1 MFALEHALLVRQL
14 EQRRRPERR
23 ADGEQRQRRLL
34 RFAILSV
41 QHFDAAPNVQS
52 LRKNG
57 EQKKSILQNQVQ
69 ARQGPSQRSIPNSFA
84 YRFGMDTSG
93 PVRTSQVNLE
103 VNAQL
108 CRIVLTCK
116 YWIQYVGDCFPFD
129 NGRRGRR
136 ERWNIGIYEVLF
148 LCVSVLLKRVCM
160 ESFMCSFSR
169 CHGAASKPT
178 SQLFPTHHLG
188 ERHPSSLHSR
198 LDPNFGATQSL
209 ETEKTTTT
217 QQKKLGRKPGK
228 TPNRIFFRR

>member
-1 MFALEHALLVRQL
+1 MNMLSLCGSSSS
-14 EQRRRPERR
+14 
-23 ADGEQRQRRLL
+23 DGGPNGVQMANSASGGSSVL
-34 RFAILSV
+34 RFCPCSTLMRPRMSNRCAKM
-41 QHFDAAPNVQS
+41 AN
-52 LRKNG
+52 K
-57 EQKKSILQNQVQ
+57 KKSILQNQVQ

-228 TPNRIFFRR
+228 TPNRNFFRR